1 MPLSPSFVSALRGP
15 THRINCALA
24 HDNHW
29 DVPLDL
35 VAGGPVLID
44 EALSAQSPVS
54 TPDSIYLPLLKR
66 LVRLE
71 QQSFLW
77 LCYGVLVCAY
87 QAEQCNKQAEFVS
100 DVKRLISKS
109 QRQRVQAGTD
119 ALALLIRSDP
129 DLFVSYVNST
139 PFRWYWLAKHCLR
152 WARDET
158 LVKLI
163 VSTAVNRAATL
174 DQEQFVQLATEVV
187 SPTPP
192 PDPAADLEMKDW
204 SQVGS
209 VQQHESDKVSWAF
222 KEKMGIV
229 CPCIVFFCGQPRSG
243 KTFAARSWLEYM
255 KGVYSQI
262 HLAARAIDQPIYQE
276 MKANQQQYGFE
287 VVPTSFQDYKFDPTQ
302 NDGLQRLLWIDDQ
315 IGQSYTDAVIST
327 VNLGSHTGWSTW
339 VLSQNFTEVNK
350 LVRGS
355 AMYFVLKRMP
365 DDVAVANI
373 LRRFNLPKQAID
385 LYREITSD
393 PTGSFMI
400 DTRGPE
406 HMRFRNN
413 FTPIANLQQRLYP
426 APSSQGQ
433 SMVQSVPVRSAAVQ
447 PAAVRSAAVRSAAVQ
462 PLAIQPVQSVQ
473 STVQPVQS
481 VQSTVQ
487 PVQPVHVPGPVHVI
501 HPVQPTPQPTSVLG
515 IPARTRHDQW
525 TLVQDEVAR
534 SPNHKLVHT
543 AEGIWNRRLDSQDSL
558 ARELRQLKYALPIES
573 WEWLWS
579 TLTHRCMQ
587 TVQSLINRNMWIH
600 VRRALYNAL
609 LDVQLSDLV
618 HVDLLCGTNGELWTD
633 AFSQACLL
641 EGVRGMTTVHIDT
654 DPKAVERARRLWPK
668 SRHLVVQP
676 INADFDVERVPLAA
690 VVSATVAESQQTE
703 VLDALFS
710 LAQSD
715 NLPNCIVLELHGEVD
730 VEDMGTRFAEF
741 GYTVHAQPPFY
752 TLALGEK
759 WVAGDELS
767 RLEVMRSA
775 VRAQD
780 DRPLLLAKRIENDAY
795 TIDES
800 LLSLEIAEDSDEE
813 DAEEEKRPM
822 ASPIPLKTVLA
833 YPGGKTRAVKQLRAI
848 REEHFPGTR
857 VLYSPC
863 HGGMSF
869 ELACVDDGMRVY
881 ANDMFPILSEFWQ
894 QVKADRQ
901 AIEDVYMSEPIVRPG
916 RERWNEMKDTLV
928 NHADTLTPAQRAA
941 YFLVL
946 NKSSFSGQTLS
957 SSYST
962 AAGTC
967 VLRPGY
973 LNRCGDLEAVEF
985 SNMSAMDWLPNVPV
999 GDDTL
1004 IFADPPYYL
1013 AHRKRGLYGVSGDHH
1028 SNFDHT
1034 AFRDELVK
1042 HPRWMLTYNDTPLV
1056 RELYKG
1062 YTILELT
1069 FHYGMRMCTNGEV
1082 RTTANELVI
1091 LSKRVEEP

>member
-15 THRINCALA
+15 THRISCALA
-24 HDNHW
+24 HEKHW

-35 VAGGPVLID
+35 VAGGPVLIN
-44 EALSAQSPVS
+44 EALSAQSPSS
-54 TPDSIYLPLLKR
+54 TPDFIYLPLLER
-66 LVRLE
+66 LVHLE
-71 QQSFLW
+71 EQSFLW

-119 ALALLIRSDP
+119 ALARLTRSDP
-129 DLFVSYVNST
+129 DLFVSYMNST

-158 LVKLI
+158 LVRLI

-174 DQEQFVQLATEVV
+174 DQAQFVQLANELV

-192 PDPAADLEMKDW
+192 SDPSADLEMKDW
-204 SQVGS
+204 SQVCS
-209 VQQHESDKVSWAF
+209 VQQHAADEVSWPS

-229 CPCIVFFCGQPRSG
+229 CPCIVFFCGQPKSG
-243 KTFAARSWLEYM
+243 KTFAARSWLEFM

-276 MKANQQQYGFE
+276 MKANQQQYGYE
-287 VVPTSFQDYKFDPTQ
+287 VVPTSFKDYTFDEKQ

-327 VNLGSHTGWSTW
+327 VNVGRHTGWSTW

-350 LVRGS
+350 NVRGS

-365 DDVAVANI
+365 DDRAVGDI
-373 LRRFNLPKQAID
+373 LRRFNLPRQAID
-385 LYREITSD
+385 LYHEITAD
-393 PTGSFMI
+393 AKGSFMI
-400 DTRGPE
+400 DTVGPE

-433 SMVQSVPVRSAAVQ
+433 SMAQPAVQ
-447 PAAVRSAAVRSAAVQ
+447 PLAVRSAAVQ
-462 PLAIQPVQSVQ
+462 PLA
-473 STVQPVQS
+473 VQPVQS

-487 PVQPVHVPGPVHVI
+487 PVPVPVPVI
-501 HPVQPTPQPTSVLG
+501 HPVRPTPQPTAVLG

-534 SPNHKLVHT
+534 SPNHKLVAT
-543 AEGIWNRRLDSQDSL
+543 AEGIWSRRLDSQDSL

-618 HVDLLCGTNGELWTD
+618 HVDLLCGTNGEQWTD
-633 AFSQACLL
+633 AFSEACLL
-641 EGVRGMTTVHIDT
+641 EGVRGMTTVHIDS
-654 DPKAVERARRLWPK
+654 DPKAVERARQLWPK
-668 SRHLVVQP
+668 SRHLVVSP
-676 INADFDVERVPLAA
+676 INAEFDVERVPLAA

-703 VLDALFS
+703 LLDALFS

-715 NLPNCIVLELHGEVD
+715 NLPNCIVLEMHGD
-730 VEDMGTRFAEF
+730 VDMGTRFAEF

-759 WVAGDELS
+759 WVEGAELS

-780 DRPLLLAKRIENDAY
+780 DRPLLLAKRIDNDTS

-800 LLSLEIAEDSDEE
+800 FLSLEIAEDSDEE

-833 YPGGKTRAVKQLRAI
+833 YLGGKTRAVKQLRAI

-901 AIEDVYMSEPIVRPG
+901 AIEDVYMSDPIVRPG

-957 SSYST
+957 SAYSP

-973 LNRCGDLEAVEF
+973 LDRCGDLKAVEF
-985 SNMSAMDWLPNVPV
+985 SNMSAMDWLPTVPA

-1034 AFRDELVK
+1034 AFRDALVK

-1082 RTTANELVI
+1082 RTKANELVI